1 MTAID
6 LLENARSH
14 RDAIVALDVA
24 HVDSHTMTLIPID
37 PETLD
42 ARPGAYLKHVTDKA
56 TIDELLDLIE
66 SAMPVPDD
74 HGAALRWKLTFRD
87 AQEQPVIQVWHHNF
101 EEYGRIGPTQVK
113 FVDDRIL
120 TFLHAHFDPED

>member
-6 LLENARSH
+6 LLANERTH

-24 HVDSHTMTLIPID
+24 HVDSKTMTLIRID

-56 TIDELLDLIE
+56 TIDELLDVIE
-66 SAMPVPDD
+66 SAMPQADE

-87 AQEQPVIQVWHHNF
+87 TENRPILEVWHHNF
-101 EEYGRIGPTQVK
+101 EEYGRIGATQVK
-113 FVDDRIL
+113 FVDDRVL
-120 TFLHAHFDPED
+120 AFLHAHFDPED

>member
-6 LLENARSH
+6 LVENARTN

-24 HVDSHTMTLIPID
+24 HVDSKTMTLIRID

-42 ARPGAYLKHVTDKA
+42 ARPGAYLNHVTDKA
-56 TIDELLDLIE
+56 TIDELLDVIE
-66 SAMPVPDD
+66 SAKPEADE

-87 AQEQPVIQVWHHNF
+87 AGNQAVLEVWHHNF
-101 EEYGRIGPTQVK
+101 EQYGRIGPTQVK
-113 FVDDRIL
+113 FVDNRVL
-120 TFLHAHFDPED
+120 EFLHAHFDPED